1 MRLSHVL
8 ELTLGNVEI
17 VELQHDEYGHLEDSI
32 TIYKGYSFK
41 ALQDLTRKDLSNKV
55 CGLYGDNNTLYICIY
70 DAEETE
76 QLEF

>member
-8 ELTLGNVEI
+8 ELTMGVVEI
-17 VELQHDEYGHLEDSI
+17 VEMQFDEHAHLEDSI

-41 ALQDLTRKDLSNKV
+41 ALQDLTTKDLSNKV